1 MRRPLK
7 FGSIV
12 AIGHFSQLAIN
23 TEPNTADNWPL
34 PPAGTSAMWRYKA
47 IYLLHD
53 EQVGQWSDVISVS
66 VGG

>member
-12 AIGHFSQLAIN
+12 AIGHFIQLAIN
-23 TEPNTADNWPL
+23 TEPNTTDNWPL
-34 PPAGTSAMWRYKA
+34 PPLGTSAMWRYKA